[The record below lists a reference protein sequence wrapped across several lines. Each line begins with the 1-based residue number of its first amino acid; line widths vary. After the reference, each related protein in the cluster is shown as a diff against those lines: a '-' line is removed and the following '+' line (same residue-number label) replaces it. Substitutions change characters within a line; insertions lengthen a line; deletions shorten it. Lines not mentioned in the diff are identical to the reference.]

1 MSTTTK
7 PTSATQKILRK
18 LHLNNNKNAN
28 IDTEQTIVTA
38 DSQKKMKNTG
48 LSAFLSNRRQEQD
61 PQKPSRNDAT
71 SDRSKM
77 STSSQ
82 TAAFKMRQ
90 SRRSSVAN
98 SPQSPKKVE
107 SPAVMSDTMQTQI
120 LQEQLEKLVADQ
132 QIQNQKSV
140 HDEKEEKTIK
150 ELKVEFALPSP
161 PVTPAA
167 TGTPEPRMSEVEEEE
182 NDLATK
188 TAQPPST
195 AASRRLRSATSH
207 SGLRPIIIN
216 AHQFQQGKQR
226 PLSFVDSCM
235 DDYTTTRK
243 PICDSSDTYSPI
255 SRKIA
260 NYRLHKRLSEHD
272 LYSTDNTELFPLS
285 LDEHLLLHQYIM
297 QHHQQQQQ
305 QQQVDTDTSSES
317 TQGGD
322 IIKRIDSAKSID
334 SNVATDAK
342 CEHLK
347 KMLEKEKAI
356 VRALQKQ
363 KEAINKDVTF
373 LSQSVEE
380 LTAQNSELKKKLD
393 HEKTMKERFQDDLS
407 STMDKLNDATEYIRK
422 LENQNKDLKSTL
434 EEKEKETRDLRRHS
448 RSSIDAG
455 KTSDKSLAVQLR
467 HSQNQVRLLKSTME
481 QFLRMGVFSDDPNL
495 SSTLSPTVSL
505 DLVVPDFKVK
515 QRQQRQAPSVNNKAP
530 SKKISE
536 VTGKTAKESE
546 TASAAN
552 QEKPE
557 KKTNEAT
564 EKKNES
570 NGSGADL
577 DLQLRALQREK
588 EILQA
593 EYSKAPSS
601 GGNAIVRRR
610 REEIESRLDSIDS
623 QICRI
628 KLKIRSRQIT

>member
-18 LHLNNNKNAN
+18 LHLNNNKNIN
-28 IDTEQTIVTA
+28 IDTEQTIV
-38 DSQKKMKNTG
+38 DPQKKMKNTG

-61 PQKPSRNDAT
+61 PQKPSRNDTT

-77 STSSQ
+77 TTSSQ

-98 SPQSPKKVE
+98 NLQSPKKVE

-132 QIQNQKSV
+132 QIQKQKSV
-140 HDEKEEKTIK
+140 YDEKEEKTIK

-182 NDLATK
+182 DDLATK
-188 TAQPPST
+188 TVQSPST

-207 SGLRPIIIN
+207 GGLRPIIIN
-216 AHQFQQGKQR
+216 AHQSQQGKRR

-235 DDYTTTRK
+235 DDYTTARK
-243 PICDSSDTYSPI
+243 SICDPSDTYSPI

-305 QQQVDTDTSSES
+305 QQVDTDTSSES

-334 SNVATDAK
+334 SSVATDAK

-393 HEKTMKERFQDDLS
+393 HEKAKRFQDDLS

-422 LENQNKDLKSTL
+422 LESQNKDLKSTL

-448 RSSIDAG
+448 RPSIDAG
-455 KTSDKSLAVQLR
+455 KSSDKSLAVQLR

-505 DLVVPDFKVK
+505 DLVVPDFKAK
-515 QRQQRQAPSVNNKAP
+515 QRQQRQTPSVNNKAP
-530 SKKISE
+530 PKKTSE

-546 TASAAN
+546 TASATN

-570 NGSGADL
+570 NGSGTDL

-623 QICRI
+623 QMCRI

>member
-1 MSTTTK
+1 
-7 PTSATQKILRK
+7 
-18 LHLNNNKNAN
+18 
-28 IDTEQTIVTA
+28 
-38 DSQKKMKNTG
+38 
-48 LSAFLSNRRQEQD
+48 
-61 PQKPSRNDAT
+61 
-71 SDRSKM
+71 
-77 STSSQ
+77 
-82 TAAFKMRQ
+82 
-90 SRRSSVAN
+90 
-98 SPQSPKKVE
+98 
-107 SPAVMSDTMQTQI
+107 
-120 LQEQLEKLVADQ
+120 
-132 QIQNQKSV
+132 
-140 HDEKEEKTIK
+140 
-150 ELKVEFALPSP
+150 
-161 PVTPAA
+161 
-167 TGTPEPRMSEVEEEE
+167 TPEPRMSEVEEEE

-272 LYSTDNTELFPLS
+272 LYN
-285 LDEHLLLHQYIM
+285 
-297 QHHQQQQQ
+297 
-305 QQQVDTDTSSES
+305 TDTSSES

-407 STMDKLNDATEYIRK
+407 STMDKLNDATEYI
-422 LENQNKDLKSTL
+422 
-434 EEKEKETRDLRRHS
+434 RRHS

>member
-18 LHLNNNKNAN
+18 LHLNHNKNIN
-28 IDTEQTIVTA
+28 VDTEQQDRQIVVTV
-38 DSQKKMKNTG
+38 DPQKKMKNTG
-48 LSAFLSNRRQEQD
+48 LGAFLSNRRQEQE

-77 STSSQ
+77 TTSSQ
-82 TAAFKMRQ
+82 TVAFKMRQ

-98 SPQSPKKVE
+98 NLQSPKKVE

-132 QIQNQKSV
+132 QIQKQKSV
-140 HDEKEEKTIK
+140 HDEKEEKAIK

-167 TGTPEPRMSEVEEEE
+167 TGTPEPRMSEVEEED
-182 NDLATK
+182 DLTAK
-188 TAQPPST
+188 TVQPSSA

-207 SGLRPIIIN
+207 GGLRPIIIN
-216 AHQFQQGKQR
+216 AHQFPQGKRR

-235 DDYTTTRK
+235 DDYTATRK
-243 PICDSSDTYSPI
+243 SICDPSDACSPI

-305 QQQVDTDTSSES
+305 QVDTDTSSES

-322 IIKRIDSAKSID
+322 VIKRIDSAKSID
-334 SNVATDAK
+334 SSVAFDAK

-347 KMLEKEKAI
+347 KMLDKEKAI

-363 KEAINKDVTF
+363 KEAINKDITF

-393 HEKTMKERFQDDLS
+393 HEKAKRFQDDLS

-422 LENQNKDLKSTL
+422 LESQNKDLKSTL

-448 RSSIDAG
+448 RPSIDTG
-455 KTSDKSLAVQLR
+455 KSGDKSLAVQLR

-505 DLVVPDFKVK
+505 DLAVPDFKAK
-515 QRQQRQAPSVNNKAP
+515 QRQQRQTPSVNNKAP
-530 SKKISE
+530 PKKTSE
-536 VTGKTAKESE
+536 ITGKTSKESE

-570 NGSGADL
+570 NGSGTDL

-623 QICRI
+623 QMCRI